1 MCQLFDLLTFSVVFN
16 DWLFYCS
23 TLNKQSCFF
32 VYFSWSMWGGRKLL
46 HTTVLLLLFHSLF
59 SMVDFCVVS
68 RLLFVHV
75 LRLTLFC
82 DIIPSSSSH
91 VGSGI
96 VPIDGVDRIHMVIV
110 FTTPCHIYIYILNR
124 CMACHFRVCTCLYGV
139 DRIHMVIVFTTLCH
153 IYIYI
158 FSIAVWPAISGF
170 VPYILWWSKIKKW
183 MNENQKKDT
192 AAKQYML

>member
-1 MCQLFDLLTFSVVFN
+1 MQ
-16 DWLFYCS
+16 
-23 TLNKQSCFF
+23 
-32 VYFSWSMWGGRKLL
+32 GGRKLL

-110 FTTPCHIYIYILNR
+110 FTTPCHIYIYIYILNR
-124 CMACHFRVCTCLYGV
+124 CMACHFRVCTLHIV
-139 DRIHMVIVFTTLCH
+139 MVEN
-153 IYIYI
+153 
-158 FSIAVWPAISGF
+158 
-170 VPYILWWSKIKKW
+170 KK
-183 MNENQKKDT
+183 MNE
-192 AAKQYML
+192 